1 MIDVTGFSCHSNLD
15 GIECLL
21 KNFQGLDSP
30 GSEKVMFIFVDSC
43 IHSCSLWL
51 ISVKRYVFY
60 FLFLVFFS
68 VFFLDFGS
76 RGRAMY
82 IYICK
87 IVKVYEWLLLYV
99 FLELD

>member
-21 KNFQGLDSP
+21 KNFQVLDSP
-30 GSEKVMFIFVDSC
+30 GSEKVMFIFVDSF

-60 FLFLVFFS
+60 FLFFGLFFS
-68 VFFLDFGS
+68 FFSGF
-76 RGRAMY
+76 
-82 IYICK
+82 
-87 IVKVYEWLLLYV
+87 W
-99 FLELD
+99 F

>member
-21 KNFQGLDSP
+21 KIFQVLDSP
-30 GSEKVMFIFVDSC
+30 GSEKVMFIFVDSF

-60 FLFLVFFS
+60 FLFFGLFFS
-68 VFFLDFGS
+68 FFSGF
-76 RGRAMY
+76 
-82 IYICK
+82 
-87 IVKVYEWLLLYV
+87 W
-99 FLELD
+99 F